1 MIIKYGEKCYFNLA
15 MVKTHSDLGVVRFS
29 LIADIFIE
37 RIVDEEEFELSHQV
51 QNYRELWLVVKNI
64 HTTNTIF

>member
-1 MIIKYGEKCYFNLA
+1 